1 MKTIKYMSLLIIS
14 MALTAC
20 ENPVKPVRGNN
31 NQSPIDGM
39 KRFLH
44 DTWISR
50 KEVDLNGTVRT
61 EVDTLEI
68 DTTNS
73 KILREKIRITVG
85 RIVSTQPFT
94 ITYKDKQFFIHI
106 EDAPATR
113 YIGQEITKGTL
124 GGNIYRIE
132 KRDENTIWL
141 HATVSTSPV
150 WKLKRKT

>member
-1 MKTIKYMSLLIIS
+1 MKPIKYIGLLIIS
-14 MALTAC
+14 MALIGC
-20 ENPVKPVRGNN
+20 DNPVKPVKGNN

-50 KEVDLNGTVRT
+50 EKIDLNGTVRT

-94 ITYKDKQFFIHI
+94 ITYKDKLFFIHI
-106 EDAPATR
+106 ENAPATQ
-113 YIGQEITKGTL
+113 YIGKEITKGTL
-124 GGNIYRIE
+124 GGGIYRIE

-141 HATVSTSPV
+141 HATASTGPV

>member
-1 MKTIKYMSLLIIS
+1 MRTIKYMGLLIIS
-14 MALTAC
+14 MALIAC
-20 ENPVKPVRGNN
+20 ENPVKSVKGNN

-39 KRFLH
+39 KSFLH

-50 KEVDLNGTVRT
+50 KEIDLNGTVRT
-61 EVDTLEI
+61 EVNTLEI
-68 DTTNS
+68 DTTSS
-73 KILREKIRITVG
+73 KILREIIRISVG

-113 YIGQEITKGTL
+113 YIGKEIKKGTL
-124 GGNIYRIE
+124 GGDVYRIE

-141 HATVSTSPV
+141 HATVSTGSV